1 MAEKQ
6 TSFTQSI
13 FDLVGLAK
21 GTAHDAGARIT
32 YDDFVAA
39 ITQFCMLG
47 ERDVI
52 RFCFYIYDLSK
63 KGFIWEEDLHD
74 LVQVLHGGV
83 TSLSDLNSNCRAALE
98 AVQFDD
104 GKLTYPAL
112 EDLSKRYP
120 GLLFPAYKFRQQLM
134 RSSFSESFWERRRYV
149 MAHRRAAESDAN
161 ERNRLKTE
169 FQYYKKRR
177 RAFIVETG
185 RLRGR
190 VRLMFWRR
198 GAAASSTSAA

>member
-1 MAEKQ
+1 MGNKCPVPSDRVQHYRELAGLSKKDLTKFWHVWWQADRKGEGSLLVSDFHSWLGEKQ

-74 LVQVLHGGV
+74 LVQ
-83 TSLSDLNSNCRAALE
+83 SPR
-98 AVQFDD
+98 
-104 GKLTYPAL
+104 
-112 EDLSKRYP
+112 
-120 GLLFPAYKFRQQLM
+120 
-134 RSSFSESFWERRRYV
+134 
-149 MAHRRAAESDAN
+149 
-161 ERNRLKTE
+161 
-169 FQYYKKRR
+169 
-177 RAFIVETG
+177 
-185 RLRGR
+185 
-190 VRLMFWRR
+190 
-198 GAAASSTSAA
+198 

>member
-1 MAEKQ
+1 MGNKCPVPSDRVQHYRELAGLSKKDLTKFWHVWWQADRKGEGSLLVSDFHSWLGEKQ

-134 RSSFSESFWERRRYV
+134 RSSFSESFP
-149 MAHRRAAESDAN
+149 
-161 ERNRLKTE
+161 
-169 FQYYKKRR
+169 
-177 RAFIVETG
+177 
-185 RLRGR
+185 
-190 VRLMFWRR
+190 
-198 GAAASSTSAA
+198 